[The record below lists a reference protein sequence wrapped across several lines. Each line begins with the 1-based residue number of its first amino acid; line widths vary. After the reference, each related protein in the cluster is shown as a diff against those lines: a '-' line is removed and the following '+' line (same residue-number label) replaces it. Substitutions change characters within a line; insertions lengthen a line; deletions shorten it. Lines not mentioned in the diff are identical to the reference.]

1 MKKLTLTSLIL
12 SALLLIGCTNQPKD
26 ETLSDGT
33 FHAVGLNLTGT
44 INVDV
49 TIENHRIVEVSVM
62 EKLKTYAK
70 ERGATVSGIISLW
83 IRQNCD

>member
-1 MKKLTLTSLIL
+1 MGDTGFFKANADRSAKTQAARLDSAINAESEQEQIPEPKKKKQNRTRGIVSLTLS
-12 SALLLIGCTNQPKD
+12 P
-26 ETLSDGT
+26 EE
-33 FHAVGLNLTGT
+33 H
-44 INVDV
+44 
-49 TIENHRIVEVSVM
+49 